1 MSNLKSFEKFLLL
14 ATIIVGSL
22 VVVGKTNVIV
32 NIQSDEAV
40 VEVKHSGNVMV
51 NVNASFLAAY
61 AMMVH
66 EPRVGDVSVSF

>member
-1 MSNLKSFEKFLLL
+1 MSNLKSSEKFLLL
-14 ATIIVGSL
+14 ATIVGSL

-32 NIQSDEAV
+32 NIQSDDAV
-40 VEVKHSGNVMV
+40 VEVKRSDDVMV